1 MERILGI
8 QKDHNCSACL
18 FHGYDLV
25 YFNQEERLSKIKN
38 DSGLPIETL
47 KQISK
52 ICNEIDV
59 LVVTGYDC
67 FESEN
72 NSIMRILEKIGFKA
86 SSSFRFIP
94 YEKNHH
100 LAHASTAFYNSGFE
114 SAVVIV
120 RDGRGSTYNLNN
132 GGLAYE
138 TTSVYS
144 MDYPYKINLLYKRL
158 HTWGTLNE
166 DTRIVWNNSFPV
178 EKIARP
184 FYVNQNTEVEI
195 RNDFDVGFMYEGVSR
210 SIPFNDD
217 GGKMMGLQSFGT
229 HDTSLPTILDKNNIC
244 NMNIFS
250 FDDMN
255 KHRGFN
261 LIDYP
266 KLVSQEGKTNLAY
279 MTQKA
284 FEKASIDL
292 IDKMI
297 ERSGKTNL
305 VITGGT
311 TLNVVANTVTRKTL
325 DKDIEM
331 YVEPLC
337 GDEGN
342 CIGMSQLYL
351 HSKNRKHQTKKINPL
366 GACGVDPDY
375 NFKLRNNEEVYTDI
389 HKRDIVNLLCDGK
402 IVALFQG
409 KAEAGPRALGNRSL
423 LFDPRVKNGQ
433 DIVNKIKNRENFRP
447 LAASVMNNLASDWF
461 NLEKL
466 EESEN
471 MMFAIPVKKEMQ
483 EKIPAVVH
491 VDGTCRIQTVSLER
505 NKNYY
510 RLLADFYKVT
520 NIPLLLNTSFNIAG
534 DPIVETI
541 FDAVNTLRKSKIEYL
556 YLPDVNKLIYI
567 KN

>member
-18 FHGYDLV
+18 FNGYDLV

-47 KQISK
+47 KQITK
-52 ICNEIDV
+52 FCNEIDV

-86 SSSFRFIP
+86 SSSFKFIP

-144 MDYPYKINLLYKRL
+144 IDYPYNINLLYKRL
-158 HTWGTLNE
+158 HTWSELNN
-166 DTRIVWNNSFPV
+166 DTNVVWNNSFPV
-178 EKIARP
+178 EKIVKP
-184 FYVNQNTEVEI
+184 MYVNKDTEVEI
-195 RNDFDVGFMYEGVSR
+195 RNDFDLGFMYEGVSR
-210 SIPFNDD
+210 SIPFNDE

-229 HDTSLPTILDKNNIC
+229 FDASLPAILDKNNIS

-261 LIDYP
+261 LTDYP
-266 KLVSQEGKTNLAY
+266 KLVSQEGKTNLAF

-284 FEKASIDL
+284 FERASLDL
-292 IDKMI
+292 IYKMLKK
-297 ERSGKTNL
+297 SGKTNL

-311 TLNVVANTVTRKTL
+311 ALNVVANTLYRKTL
-325 DKDIEM
+325 DENIKI

-351 HSKNRKHQTKKINPL
+351 HSKNRKHQTKQISPL
-366 GACGVDPDY
+366 GTCGLDPEY
-375 NFKLRNNEEVYTDI
+375 NFRLNQDEKVYADI
-389 HKRDIVNLLCDGK
+389 KRRDIVNLLCSGK

-423 LFDPRVKNGQ
+423 LFDPRIKNGQ
-433 DIVNKIKNRENFRP
+433 DIVNRIKNRENFRP
-447 LAASVMNNLASDWF
+447 LAASVINDLARDWF
-461 NLEKL
+461 DLEKL
-466 EESEN
+466 DESEN
-471 MMFAIPVKKEMQ
+471 MMFAVPVKEKMQ

-491 VDGTCRIQTVSLER
+491 VDGTCRIQTVSAER
-505 NKNYY
+505 NKNFYS
-510 RLLADFYKVT
+510 LLEDFYEIT
-520 NIPLLLNTSFNIAG
+520 DIPLLLNTSFNIAG

-541 FDAVNTLRKSKIEYL
+541 FDAIATLRKSNIEYL
-556 YLPDVNKLIYI
+556 YLPDVKQLIYI